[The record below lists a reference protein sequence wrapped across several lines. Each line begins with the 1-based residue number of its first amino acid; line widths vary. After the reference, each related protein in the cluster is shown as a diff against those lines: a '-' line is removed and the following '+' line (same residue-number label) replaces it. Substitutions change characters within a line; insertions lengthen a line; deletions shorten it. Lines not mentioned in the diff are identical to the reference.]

1 VDEARGLLVPVG
13 DVDVRADDPVAHLVD
28 DEPVEGVESL
38 IHRKWQLHDDWH
50 PIEGRFATLALRMAR
65 LDQLPPDQRA
75 VLQLLL
81 KQGKS
86 YGEIADVLRIERSAV
101 KARAH
106 DALAAL
112 GVGGTEFTDDLSED
126 RRDEIGDFLLGQQ
139 DEGQRAATHRF
150 LEGSPAGRAYARVVS
165 SELRELK
172 PEGLP
177 EVPAEG
183 AGDVAAADEILET
196 RAEKERSS
204 RLGGILLIAGA
215 AIVVI
220 VVLILLLTGG
230 SDNKKDTGPVGS
242 TTTTPA
248 TSTNTSTTPQV
259 EAQVNLFPPNGGKKP
274 LGVANVVSQ
283 SGQRGIALVGQ
294 DVPPTGKKFAYAMW
308 LENAASQAKRLG
320 FFGAVTKNGRLQ
332 GFVLAPSDFDKYTKL
347 VVTRETQRNPK
358 SPGPVVLAGNLKKQ

>member
-1 VDEARGLLVPVG
+1 
-13 DVDVRADDPVAHLVD
+13 
-28 DEPVEGVESL
+28 
-38 IHRKWQLHDDWH
+38 
-50 PIEGRFATLALRMAR
+50 MAR

-86 YGEIADVLRIERSAV
+86 YGEIADVLKIERSAV

-106 DALAAL
+106 DALGAL
-112 GVGGTEFTDDLSED
+112 GPEDTEDLSED
-126 RRDEIGDFLLGQQ
+126 RRDEIGDYLLGQQ
-139 DEGQRAATHRF
+139 DEGQRTATRSF
-150 LEGSPAGRAYARVVS
+150 LESSPAGRAWARVVS

-177 EVPAEG
+177 EIPAEG
-183 AGDVAAADEILET
+183 AAEIAAADEALEA
-196 RAEKERSS
+196 RREVRSEKERSS
-204 RLGGILLIAGA
+204 KLGGILLIAGA
-215 AIVVI
+215 AIAII
-220 VVLILLLTGG
+220 VVLVVLLTGG

-248 TSTNTSTTPQV
+248 DTTSTTPKV
-259 EAQVNLFPPNGGKKP
+259 ESQINLFPPGGGKKP
-274 LGVANVVSQ
+274 IGVANVVTQ

-294 DVPPTGKKFAYAMW
+294 DVPPTGGKFAYAMW
-308 LENAASQAKRLG
+308 LENSPSSAKRLG

-332 GFVLAPSDFDKYTKL
+332 GFVIAPSDFGNYSKL

-358 SPGPVVLAGNLKKQ
+358 VPGPVVLSGNLKQ